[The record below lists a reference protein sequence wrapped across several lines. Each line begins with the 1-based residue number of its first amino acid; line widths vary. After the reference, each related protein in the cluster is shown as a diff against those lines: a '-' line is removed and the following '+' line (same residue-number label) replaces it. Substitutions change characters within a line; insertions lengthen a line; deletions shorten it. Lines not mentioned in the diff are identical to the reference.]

1 MNKMNN
7 MKRYISILNAL
18 CAGIAALSLAAC
30 TKEAAPQE
38 PVEEKVLGVVD
49 LSSTQAVFPV
59 EGGTKTVLVAANS
72 EWYYDCDYT
81 WLSITASPE
90 DNTITFSADRNTTG
104 KTRYGVVSVICG
116 DEGLT
121 ECKDI
126 KVMQTCYP
134 EALAS
139 DGVTANCYLVSTG
152 ATYSFPAT
160 VKGNGKGDGNSK
172 YIENYGVE
180 IEGAAYAELIW
191 EATLDADRT
200 RSTQVIDGDP
210 LYEDGKIYFTTG
222 DQSGNAVI
230 AVCAAD
236 GTVLWSWH
244 IWVCADEIGTKTDA
258 NGLVWMDRNL
268 GATSATPSDAQQNRG
283 LFYQWGRKDPFLPSA
298 SGYYDIPTIYYDD
311 DDATSEKKYAEQTK
325 LRPYANVRNE
335 QKGNGKRAFKAE
347 EALIVYD
354 APGNAGFAV
363 ENPEKFLKV
372 YAVYTGAIKID
383 WYIMAPGNETAVQS
397 ASNLWGN
404 TEADVAY
411 KSIFD
416 PCPAGYVVPR
426 SSAFA
431 TIPTDAG
438 YKRIDVISEDG
449 KDDVTDWEEEENGYG
464 YIWKSGGNAFFPKS
478 GYLNYM
484 GDIRRSS
491 EEFLLWCAD
500 PTPEAVGDVWGRS
513 NCLFFNAGRIFAGI
527 EKQNSNYYDPVSF
540 GARAY
545 AGSVRCVKE

>member
-1 MNKMNN
+1 
-7 MKRYISILNAL
+7 MKRHINMLNAV
-18 CAGIAALSLAAC
+18 CVGVVALSLAAC
-30 TKEAAPQE
+30 SKEEVQKEETPQ
-38 PVEEKVLGVVD
+38 KILGVVE

-59 EGGTKTVLVAANS
+59 EGGSKTVLVAANS

-81 WLSITASPE
+81 WLSITASPG
-90 DNTITFSADRNTTG
+90 DNSLTFSADPNTTG

-121 ECKDI
+121 ERRDI

-134 EALAS
+134 QALAS
-139 DGVTANCYLVSTG
+139 DGVTANCYLVGTES
-152 ATYSFPAT
+152 TYSFPAT

-180 IEGAAYAELIW
+180 IKDVAYAELVW

-200 RSTQVIDGDP
+200 RSTRVIEGDP

-222 DQSGNAVI
+222 EQPGNAVI
-230 AVCAAD
+230 AACAAN

-244 IWVCADEIGTKTDA
+244 IWVCGEEVGTKTDA

-268 GATSATPSDAQQNRG
+268 GATSAVPSEVQQTRG
-283 LFYQWGRKDPFLPSA
+283 LLYQWGRKDPFLPSA
-298 SGYYDIPTIYYDD
+298 SGYVDIPTVYQDD
-311 DDATSEKKYAEQTK
+311 DNATANQKYAEQAK
-325 LRPYANVRNE
+325 LRPSANVRNE
-335 QKGNGKRAFKAE
+335 QKGDGKRPFKAVE
-347 EALIVYD
+347 SLIVYD
-354 APGNAGFAV
+354 APGNAGYAV

-372 YAVYTGAIKID
+372 HSVYTGAIKID
-383 WYIMAPGNETAVQS
+383 WYIMAPGNETNVQS

-404 TEADVAY
+404 TSAEVNY

-426 SSAFA
+426 SSAFCA
-431 TIPTDAG
+431 NIPDDNG
-438 YKRIDVISEDG
+438 YSRVDIVSEEG
-449 KDDVTDWEEEENGYG
+449 KEDVTDWEEEENGYG

-484 GDIRRSS
+484 GDVRRAS
-491 EEFLLWCAD
+491 EELLYWTAD
-500 PTPEAVGDVWGRS
+500 PTAKAVGDAWGRS
-513 NCLFFNAGRIFAGI
+513 NCLFMNLGRIFAGI
-527 EKQNSNYYDPVSF
+527 ENQKSSYYDPVSY